1 MLVTWLNLVTFPR
14 DHVYHKSLSALK
26 VDNE

>member
-14 DHVYHKSLSALK
+14 DHVYRKSLSALK